1 VEFIRHSAQLVVKFY
16 LKGIRY
22 IVDHCRYAWECA
34 GKAPMNR
41 TATAVLICIVVL
53 YGVDYVLFSGAYF
66 DILRRMVSDISL
78 HIG

>member
-1 VEFIRHSAQLVVKFY
+1 
-16 LKGIRY
+16 
-22 IVDHCRYAWECA
+22 
-34 GKAPMNR
+34 MNR